1 MKIRNI
7 AIIAHVDHGKTTL
20 VDNMLKQ
27 AGTFRENERVA
38 ERVMDSG
45 DIERER
51 GITISAKPT
60 SVVWHDYKINIVD
73 TPGHADFGGE
83 VERILS
89 MVDGVVLLVDSA
101 EGPLPQTKF
110 VLGKA
115 LKLGLRPIVCI
126 NKIDRGD
133 ARPDEVLSET
143 FDLFD
148 KLGATD
154 SQLDF
159 PYVYAVGRDG
169 WAVRNL
175 TDAHTDLTPLFQ
187 LIIDHVP
194 APDCFAPQM
203 GSRVSPLL
211 GGSGRE
217 AAEGGLSGARCE
229 IDAPFRMLATTL
241 EADPYVGRILTGKI
255 ESGTVRVGQAVKA
268 INMHGD
274 FIENARITKII
285 EHRGIEKISLES
297 AGAGDIVVVAGF
309 SKATVADTLCDPAV
323 TEPIPAMPIDPPTL
337 TMTFFVNTS
346 PLAGR
351 SGGKKLTSRM
361 IGERLFKEAE
371 TNIALKVT
379 QSANNES
386 FEVSGR
392 GELQLGILIETMR
405 REGFELSVS
414 RPRVVMIEDKVGLGQ
429 TDPTDQTGGATLSQ
443 SRLLE
448 PIEDVVID
456 VDDEFTG
463 VVIEKMTKRRATITE
478 MKPSGVGKTRIV
490 FSAPSRGMIGYL
502 SEFRTDTRGTGIM
515 NRIFAEYAP
524 YRGDIDSYRPGVLV
538 SMENGAAATYAL
550 FNLQPR
556 GTLFIEP
563 QTLVYS
569 GMIIGEHSKENDLEV
584 NPIKGKELT
593 NMRSVTADEKLF
605 LAPPRRISLEEAL
618 SYIQDD
624 ELVEVTPQTI
634 RLRKKELDSVIRK
647 KTRK

>member
-1 MKIRNI
+1 MRKKHRENKMKIRNI

-27 AGTFRENERVA
+27 AGTFRENEHV
-38 ERVMDSG
+38 EDRVMDSG

-60 SVVWHDYKINIVD
+60 SIQWGEYKINIVD

-110 VLGKA
+110 VLSKA
-115 LKLGLRPIVCI
+115 LKLNLRPIVCI

-133 ARPDEVLSET
+133 ARPDEVLTET

-159 PYVYAVGRDG
+159 PYLYACGRDG
-169 WAVRNL
+169 WAIRDLKDIDNPNK
-175 TDAHTDLTPLFQ
+175 DLTPLFQ
-187 LIIDHVP
+187 LIVDHVP
-194 APDCFAPQM
+194 APDCN
-203 GSRVSPLL
+203 GT
-211 GGSGRE
+211 
-217 AAEGGLSGARCE
+217 RCQL
-229 IDAPFRMLATTL
+229 DAPFTMLATTL

-255 ESGTVRVGQAVKA
+255 ESGTVKVGQAVKA
-268 INMHGD
+268 INMKGE
-274 FIENARITKII
+274 FVENAKITKII
-285 EHRGIEKISLES
+285 EHQGINKVSRETAS
-297 AGAGDIVVVAGF
+297 AGDIVVVAGF
-309 SKATVADTLCDPAV
+309 SKATVADTLCDPSV

-346 PLAGR
+346 PLAGQ
-351 SGGKKLTSRM
+351 SGKKLTSRM

-371 TNIALKVT
+371 TNIALKVS
-379 QSANNES
+379 QSENNEA

-414 RPRVVMIEDKVGLGQ
+414 RPRVVMQ
-429 TDPTDQTGGATLSQ
+429 TNENGEK
-443 SRLLE
+443 LE
-448 PIEDVVID
+448 PIEEVVID
-456 VDDEFTG
+456 VDDEFSG
-463 VVIEKMTKRRATITE
+463 VVIEKMTKRKATITE
-478 MKPSGVGKTRIV
+478 MKPSGIGKTRIV
-490 FSAPSRGMIGYL
+490 FSAPSRGLIGYL

-515 NRIFAEYAP
+515 NRVFDKYDL
-524 YRGDIDSYRPGVLV
+524 YRGPITQYRPGVLV
-538 SMENGAAATYAL
+538 SMEAGATTTYAL
-550 FNLQPR
+550 HNLEPR
-556 GTLFIEP
+556 GVLFVGP
-563 QTLVYS
+563 QTEVYS
-569 GMIIGEHSKENDLEV
+569 GMIVGEHSKENDIEV
-584 NPIKGKELT
+584 NPVRGKQLT
-593 NMRSVTADEKLF
+593 NVRSVTADEKLF
-605 LAPPRRISLEEAL
+605 LAPPRKMSLEEAL

-624 ELVEVTPQTI
+624 ELVEVTPATI
-634 RLRKKELDSVIRK
+634 RLRKKELDSGKRK
-647 KTRK
+647 KAYRFAETD

>member
-1 MKIRNI
+1 MVMKIRNI

-27 AGTFRENERVA
+27 SGTFRENERVA

-60 SVVWHDYKINIVD
+60 SIQWNDYKINIVD

-89 MVDGVVLLVDSA
+89 MVDGVVLLVDAA

-110 VLGKA
+110 VLSKA

-126 NKIDRGD
+126 NKIDRSD
-133 ARPDEVLSET
+133 ARPDEVLTET

-159 PYVYAVGRDG
+159 PYLYACGRDG

-175 TDAHTDLTPLFQ
+175 DDEHKDLTPLFQ

-194 APDCFAPQM
+194 APDCN
-203 GSRVSPLL
+203 GT
-211 GGSGRE
+211 
-217 AAEGGLSGARCE
+217 RCQ
-229 IDAPFRMLATTL
+229 IDAPFSMLATTL

-255 ESGTVRVGQAVKA
+255 ESGTVRVGQTVKA
-268 INMHGD
+268 INMNGE
-274 FIENARITKII
+274 FIENAKITKII
-285 EHRGIEKISLES
+285 EHRGIEKVSLES
-297 AGAGDIVVVAGF
+297 ASAGDIVVVAGF
-309 SKATVADTLCDPAV
+309 SRATVADTLCAPDV

-346 PLAGR
+346 SLAGR
-351 SGGKKLTSRM
+351 SGKKLTSRM

-371 TNIALKVT
+371 TNIALRVT

-414 RPRVVMIEDKVGLGQ
+414 RPRVVMHDGENGEK
-429 TDPTDQTGGATLSQ
+429 
-443 SRLLE
+443 LE
-448 PIEDVVID
+448 PIEEVVID
-456 VDDEFTG
+456 VDDEFSG
-463 VVIEKMTKRRATITE
+463 VVIEKMTKRKATITE
-478 MKPSGVGKTRIV
+478 MKSSGGGKTRIV
-490 FSAPSRGMIGYL
+490 FSAPSRGLIGYL
-502 SEFRTDTRGTGIM
+502 SEFRTDTRGTGVM
-515 NRIFAEYAP
+515 NRVFSGYEP
-524 YRGDIDSYRPGVLV
+524 YRGAISQYRPGVLV
-538 SMENGAAATYAL
+538 SMESGLTTTYAL
-550 FNLQPR
+550 HNLEPR
-556 GTLFIEP
+556 GVLFVGP
-563 QTLVYS
+563 QTEVYS

-584 NPIKGKELT
+584 NPVKGKELT
-593 NMRSVTADEKLF
+593 NVRSVTADEKLF
-605 LAPPRRISLEEAL
+605 LAPPRKMSLEEAL

-624 ELVEVTPQTI
+624 ELVEVTPATI
-634 RLRKKELDSVIRK
+634 RLRKKELDSNIRK
-647 KTRK
+647 KTRKNVEE

>member
-27 AGTFRENERVA
+27 AGTFRENERV
-38 ERVMDSG
+38 EDRVMDSG

-60 SVVWHDYKINIVD
+60 SIQWGEYKINIVD

-110 VLGKA
+110 VLSKA

-133 ARPDEVLSET
+133 ARPEEVLTET

-154 SQLDF
+154 AQLDF
-159 PYVYAVGRDG
+159 PYLYAVGRDG
-169 WAVRNL
+169 WAVR
-175 TDAHTDLTPLFQ
+175 DLSEINNPNKDLKPLFQ
-187 LIIDHVP
+187 LIVDHVP
-194 APDCFAPQM
+194 APDCN
-203 GSRVSPLL
+203 GT
-211 GGSGRE
+211 
-217 AAEGGLSGARCE
+217 RCA
-229 IDAPFRMLATTL
+229 IDAPFTMLATTL

-255 ESGTVRVGQAVKA
+255 ESGTVRVGQTVKA
-268 INMHGD
+268 INMAGEL
-274 FIENARITKII
+274 IETAKITKII
-285 EHRGIEKISLES
+285 EHAGIQKISRDAAS
-297 AGAGDIVVVAGF
+297 AGDIVVLAGF
-309 SKATVADTLCDPAV
+309 SKATVADTLCDPSV
-323 TEPIPAMPIDPPTL
+323 TTPIPALPIDPPTL

-346 PLAGR
+346 PLAGK
-351 SGGKKLTSRM
+351 SGKKLTSRM
-361 IGERLFKEAE
+361 IGERLFREAE

-379 QSANNES
+379 QSANNEA

-414 RPRVVMIEDKVGLGQ
+414 RPRVIMHQNENGEK
-429 TDPTDQTGGATLSQ
+429 T
-443 SRLLE
+443 E
-448 PIEDVVID
+448 PIEEVVID
-456 VDDEFTG
+456 VDDEFSG
-463 VVIEKMTKRRATITE
+463 VVIEKMTKRKATITE
-478 MKPSGVGKTRIV
+478 MKPSGIGKTRIV
-490 FSAPSRGMIGYL
+490 FSAPSRGLIGYL

-515 NRIFAEYAP
+515 NRVFDKYDL
-524 YRGDIDSYRPGVLV
+524 YRGPITQYRPGVLV
-538 SMENGAAATYAL
+538 SMESGQTTTYAL
-550 FNLQPR
+550 HNLEPR
-556 GTLFIEP
+556 GVLFVGP
-563 QTLVYS
+563 QTEVYS
-569 GMIIGEHSKENDLEV
+569 GMIVGEHSKENDIEV
-584 NPIKGKELT
+584 NPVRGKQLT
-593 NMRSVTADEKLF
+593 NVRSVTADEKLF
-605 LAPPRRISLEEAL
+605 LAPPRKISLEEAL

-624 ELVEVTPQTI
+624 ELVEVTPATI
-634 RLRKKELDSVIRK
+634 RLRKKELDSGKRK
-647 KTRK
+647 KAYRFAESVD

>member
-1 MKIRNI
+1 MNIRNI

-27 AGTFRENERVA
+27 AGTFRANEKV
-38 ERVMDSG
+38 EDRVMDSG

-60 SVVWHDYKINIVD
+60 SILWHDYKINIVD

-89 MVDGVVLLVDSA
+89 MVDGVVLLVDAA

-110 VLGKA
+110 VLSKA

-126 NKIDRGD
+126 NKVDRSD

-154 SQLDF
+154 EQLDF
-159 PYVYAVGRDG
+159 PYLYAVGRDG
-169 WAVRNL
+169 WAVRDLN
-175 TDAHTDLTPLFQ
+175 DEHKDLTPLFE
-187 LIIDHVP
+187 LIVNHVP
-194 APDCFAPQM
+194 APDCN
-203 GSRVSPLL
+203 GT
-211 GGSGRE
+211 
-217 AAEGGLSGARCE
+217 RCKL
-229 IDAPFRMLATTL
+229 DAPFSMLATTL

-255 ESGTVRVGQAVKA
+255 ESGTVHVGQSVKA
-268 INMHGD
+268 INMNGE
-274 FIENARITKII
+274 FIENAKITKII
-285 EHRGIEKISLES
+285 EHRGVEKVSRDS
-297 AGAGDIVVVAGF
+297 ASAGDIVVIAGF
-309 SKATVADTLCDPAV
+309 SKATVADTLCDPSV

-346 PLAGR
+346 PLAGK
-351 SGGKKLTSRM
+351 SGKKLTSRM

-392 GELQLGILIETMR
+392 GELQL
-405 REGFELSVS
+405 
-414 RPRVVMIEDKVGLGQ
+414 RPRVVMHEDENGEK
-429 TDPTDQTGGATLSQ
+429 
-443 SRLLE
+443 LE
-448 PIEDVVID
+448 PIEEVVID
-456 VDDEFTG
+456 VDDEFSG
-463 VVIEKMTKRRATITE
+463 VVIEKMTKRKATITE
-478 MKPSGVGKTRIV
+478 MKASGAGKTRIV
-490 FSAPSRGMIGYL
+490 FSAPSRGLIGYL

-515 NRIFAEYAP
+515 NRVFDKYAP
-524 YRGDIDSYRPGVLV
+524 YRGPIMQYRPGVLV
-538 SMENGAAATYAL
+538 SMENGVTATYAL

-556 GTLFIEP
+556 GTLFVGP
-563 QTLVYS
+563 QTEVYS

-584 NPIKGKELT
+584 NPVKGKELT
-593 NMRSVTADEKLF
+593 NVRSVTADEKLF
-605 LAPPRRISLEEAL
+605 LAPPRKMSLEESL
-618 SYIQDD
+618 SYILDD
-624 ELVEVTPQTI
+624 ELVEVTPATI
-634 RLRKKELDSVIRK
+634 RLRKKELDSNIRK
-647 KTRK
+647 KTRKNVEM

>member
-27 AGTFRENERVA
+27 AGTFRENEHV
-38 ERVMDSG
+38 EDRVMDSG

-60 SVVWHDYKINIVD
+60 SIQWGEYKINIVD

-110 VLGKA
+110 VLSKA
-115 LKLGLRPIVCI
+115 LKLNLRPIVCI

-133 ARPDEVLSET
+133 ARPEEVLTET

-159 PYVYAVGRDG
+159 PYLYACGRDG
-169 WAVRNL
+169 WAIRDLKDIDNPNK
-175 TDAHTDLTPLFQ
+175 DLTPLFQ
-187 LIIDHVP
+187 LIVDHVP
-194 APDCFAPQM
+194 APDCN
-203 GSRVSPLL
+203 GT
-211 GGSGRE
+211 
-217 AAEGGLSGARCE
+217 RCQ
-229 IDAPFRMLATTL
+229 IDAPFSMLATTL

-255 ESGTVRVGQAVKA
+255 ETGTVKVGQTVKA
-268 INMHGD
+268 INMKGE
-274 FIENARITKII
+274 FIENAKITKII
-285 EHRGIEKISLES
+285 EHQGINKVSRDS
-297 AGAGDIVVVAGF
+297 ASAGDIVVIAGF
-309 SKATVADTLCDPAV
+309 SKATVSDTLCDPSV
-323 TEPIPAMPIDPPTL
+323 NEPIPAMPIDPPTL

-346 PLAGR
+346 PLAGK
-351 SGGKKLTSRM
+351 SGKKLTSRM

-371 TNIALKVT
+371 TNIALRVS
-379 QSANNES
+379 QSENNEA

-414 RPRVVMIEDKVGLGQ
+414 RPRVVMQ
-429 TDPTDQTGGATLSQ
+429 TDENGEK
-443 SRLLE
+443 LE
-448 PIEDVVID
+448 PIEEVVID
-456 VDDEFTG
+456 VDDEFSG
-463 VVIEKMTKRRATITE
+463 VVIEKMTKRKATITE
-478 MKPSGVGKTRIV
+478 MKPSGIGKTRIV
-490 FSAPSRGMIGYL
+490 FSAPSRGLIGYL

-515 NRIFAEYAP
+515 NRVFDKYDL
-524 YRGDIDSYRPGVLV
+524 YRGPITQYRPGVLV
-538 SMENGAAATYAL
+538 SMEAGATTTYAL
-550 FNLQPR
+550 HNLEPR
-556 GTLFIEP
+556 GVLFVGP
-563 QTLVYS
+563 QTEVYS
-569 GMIIGEHSKENDLEV
+569 GMIVGEHSKENDIEV
-584 NPIKGKELT
+584 NPVRGKQLT
-593 NMRSVTADEKLF
+593 NVRSAGADEKLF
-605 LAPPRRISLEEAL
+605 LAPPRKMSLEEAL

-624 ELVEVTPQTI
+624 ELVEVTPATI
-634 RLRKKELDSVIRK
+634 RLRKKELDSSKRK
-647 KTRK
+647 KAYRFSETD

>member
-1 MKIRNI
+1 MRSFRKGGTSRNNKGKKMKIRNI

-27 AGTFRENERVA
+27 AGTFRENERIE

-45 DIERER
+45 DLERER

-60 SVVWHDYKINIVD
+60 SVQWGDYKINIVD

-101 EGPLPQTKF
+101 EGPMPQTKF

-133 ARPDEVLSET
+133 QRADEVLTET

-159 PYVYAVGRDG
+159 PYLYSVGRDG

-175 TDAHTDLTPLFQ
+175 TDERKDLTPLFQ
-187 LIIDHVP
+187 LIVDHVP
-194 APDCFAPQM
+194 APDCGA
-203 GSRVSPLL
+203 
-211 GGSGRE
+211 
-217 AAEGGLSGARCE
+217 ARCRL
-229 IDAPFRMLATTL
+229 DAPFAMLATTL

-255 ESGTVRVGQAVKA
+255 ESGTVKVGQPVKA
-268 INMHGD
+268 INMKG
-274 FIENARITKII
+274 EVVEQTKITKII
-285 EHRGIEKISLES
+285 EYKGLEKVSLDV
-297 AGAGDIVVVAGF
+297 AHAGDIVVVAGF
-309 SKATVADTLCDPAV
+309 SKATVADTLCDLNVA
-323 TEPIPAMPIDPPTL
+323 EPIPALPIDPPTL

-361 IGERLFKEAE
+361 IGERLLREAE
-371 TNIALKVT
+371 TNIALKVA

-414 RPRVVMIEDKVGLGQ
+414 RPRVVMKDGENGE
-429 TDPTDQTGGATLSQ
+429 S
-443 SRLLE
+443 LE
-448 PIEDVVID
+448 PIEDVTID
-456 VDDEFTG
+456 VDDEFSG
-463 VVIEKMTKRRATITE
+463 AVIEKMTKRKGTIIE
-478 MKPSGVGKTRIV
+478 MKPSGAGKTRIV
-490 FSAPSRGMIGYL
+490 FSAPSRGLIGYL

-515 NRIFAEYAP
+515 NRIFDKYDS
-524 YRGDIDSYRPGVLV
+524 YRGPIDQYRPGVLV
-538 SMENGAAATYAL
+538 SMENGVAVTFAL
-550 FNLQPR
+550 HNLEAR
-556 GTLFIEP
+556 GQMFIDP
-563 QTLVYS
+563 QTQVYS

-584 NPIKGKELT
+584 NPVKGKALT
-593 NMRSVTADEKLF
+593 NMRAAGSEEKMF
-605 LAPPRRISLEEAL
+605 LSPPRRMSLEESL

-624 ELVEVTPQTI
+624 ELVEVTPSVI
-634 RLRKKELDSVIRK
+634 RLRKKELDSNLRK
-647 KTRK
+647 KSKRGPE

>member
-27 AGTFRENERVA
+27 AGTFRENERVE

-60 SVVWHDYKINIVD
+60 SIQWGEYKINIVD

-110 VLGKA
+110 VLSKA

-126 NKIDRGD
+126 NKVDRAD
-133 ARPDEVLSET
+133 ARPDEVLTET

-159 PYVYAVGRDG
+159 PYLYSVGRDG
-169 WAVRNL
+169 WAVRDMN
-175 TDAHTDLTPLFQ
+175 DEKKDLTPLFQ
-187 LIIDHVP
+187 LIVDHVP
-194 APDCFAPQM
+194 APDCN
-203 GSRVSPLL
+203 GT
-211 GGSGRE
+211 
-217 AAEGGLSGARCE
+217 RCQL
-229 IDAPFRMLATTL
+229 DAPFRMLATTL

-255 ESGTVRVGQAVKA
+255 ESGTVRVGQPVRA
-268 INMHGD
+268 INMNGD
-274 FIENARITKII
+274 VVEQAKITKII
-285 EHRGIEKISLES
+285 EHRGVEKVSRETAS
-297 AGAGDIVVVAGF
+297 AGDIVVVAGF
-309 SKATVADTLCDPAV
+309 SKATVADTLCDLTV
-323 TEPIPAMPIDPPTL
+323 TEPIPALPIDPPTL

-414 RPRVVMIEDKVGLGQ
+414 RPRVVTH
-429 TDPTDQTGGATLSQ
+429 TDENGNI
-443 SRLLE
+443 LE

-456 VDDEFTG
+456 VDDEFSG
-463 VVIEKMTKRRATITE
+463 AVIEKMTMRKATITE
-478 MKPSGVGKTRIV
+478 MKPSGIGKTRIV
-490 FSAPSRGMIGYL
+490 FSAPSRGLIGYL

-515 NRIFAEYAP
+515 NRVFAEYGP
-524 YRGDIDSYRPGVLV
+524 YRGPISQYRPGVLV

-556 GTLFIEP
+556 GTLFIDP
-563 QTLVYS
+563 QTQVYS

-605 LAPPRRISLEEAL
+605 LAPPRKMSLEEAL

-624 ELVEVTPQTI
+624 ELVEVTPDTI
-634 RLRKKELDSVIRK
+634 RLRKKELDSNIRK
-647 KTRK
+647 KMRKNDQ

>member
-27 AGTFRENERVA
+27 AGTFRENERVE

-60 SVVWHDYKINIVD
+60 SIQWGEYKINIVD

-110 VLGKA
+110 VLSKA

-126 NKIDRGD
+126 NKVDRGD
-133 ARPDEVLSET
+133 ARPDEVLTET

-159 PYVYAVGRDG
+159 PYLYSVGRDG
-169 WAVRNL
+169 WAVRDMN
-175 TDAHTDLTPLFQ
+175 DEKKDLTPLFQ
-187 LIIDHVP
+187 LIVDHVP
-194 APDCFAPQM
+194 APDCN
-203 GSRVSPLL
+203 GT
-211 GGSGRE
+211 
-217 AAEGGLSGARCE
+217 RCQL
-229 IDAPFRMLATTL
+229 DAPFRMLATTL

-255 ESGTVRVGQAVKA
+255 ESGTVRVGQPVRA
-268 INMHGD
+268 INMNGD
-274 FIENARITKII
+274 VVEQAKITKII
-285 EHRGIEKISLES
+285 EHRGVEKVSRETAS
-297 AGAGDIVVVAGF
+297 AGDIVVVAGF
-309 SKATVADTLCDPAV
+309 SKATVADTLCDLTV
-323 TEPIPAMPIDPPTL
+323 TEPIPALPIDPPTL

-414 RPRVVMIEDKVGLGQ
+414 RPRVVTH
-429 TDPTDQTGGATLSQ
+429 TDENGN
-443 SRLLE
+443 LLE

-456 VDDEFTG
+456 VDDEFSG
-463 VVIEKMTKRRATITE
+463 AVIEKMTMRKATITE
-478 MKPSGVGKTRIV
+478 MKPSGIGKSRIV
-490 FSAPSRGMIGYL
+490 FSAPSRGLIGYL

-515 NRIFAEYAP
+515 NRVFAEYGP
-524 YRGDIDSYRPGVLV
+524 YRGPISQYRPGVLV

-556 GTLFIEP
+556 GTLFIDP
-563 QTLVYS
+563 QTQVYS

-605 LAPPRRISLEEAL
+605 LAPPRKMSLEEAL

-624 ELVEVTPQTI
+624 ELVEVTPDTI
-634 RLRKKELDSVIRK
+634 RLRKKELDSNVRK
-647 KTRK
+647 KMRKNDQ

>member
-1 MKIRNI
+1 MMKIRNI

-27 AGTFRENERVA
+27 AGTFRANERVA

-45 DIERER
+45 DLERER

-60 SVVWHDYKINIVD
+60 SVLWQDYKINIVD

-89 MVDGVVLLVDSA
+89 MVDGVVLLVDAA

-110 VLGKA
+110 VLSKA

-126 NKIDRGD
+126 NKVDRSD

-159 PYVYAVGRDG
+159 PYLYACGRDG
-169 WAVRNL
+169 WAVRDLN
-175 TDAHTDLTPLFQ
+175 DERRDLTPLFQ

-194 APDCFAPQM
+194 APDCN
-203 GSRVSPLL
+203 GT
-211 GGSGRE
+211 
-217 AAEGGLSGARCE
+217 RCQ
-229 IDAPFRMLATTL
+229 IDAPFSMLATTL

-255 ESGTVRVGQAVKA
+255 ESGTVRVGQSVKA
-268 INMHGD
+268 INMNGELV
-274 FIENARITKII
+274 ENAKITKII
-285 EHRGIEKISLES
+285 EHRGIEKVSLES
-297 AGAGDIVVVAGF
+297 ASAGDIVVIAGF
-309 SKATVADTLCDPAV
+309 SKATVSDTLCAPDV
-323 TEPIPAMPIDPPTL
+323 NDPIPALPIDPPTL

-351 SGGKKLTSRM
+351 SGKKLTSRM

-371 TNIALKVT
+371 TNIALRVE
-379 QSANNES
+379 QSENKES

-414 RPRVVMIEDKVGLGQ
+414 RPRVVMQDGPNGEK
-429 TDPTDQTGGATLSQ
+429 
-443 SRLLE
+443 LE
-448 PIEDVVID
+448 PVEEVVID
-456 VDDEFTG
+456 VDDEFSG
-463 VVIEKMTKRRATITE
+463 VAIEKMTKRKATITE
-478 MKPSGVGKTRIV
+478 MKSSGNGKTRVV
-490 FSAPSRGMIGYL
+490 FSAPSRGLIGYL
-502 SEFRTDTRGTGIM
+502 SEFRTDTRGTGVM
-515 NRIFAEYAP
+515 NRVFSGYEP
-524 YRGDIDSYRPGVLV
+524 YRGPIVQYRPGVLV
-538 SMENGAAATYAL
+538 SMENGVTTTYAL
-550 FNLQPR
+550 HNLEPR
-556 GTLFIEP
+556 GTLFVGP
-563 QTLVYS
+563 QTEVYS

-584 NPIKGKELT
+584 NPVRGKELT
-593 NMRSVTADEKLF
+593 NVRSVTADEKLF
-605 LAPPRRISLEEAL
+605 LAPPRKISLEEAL

-624 ELVEVTPQTI
+624 ELVEVTPATI
-634 RLRKKELDSVIRK
+634 RLRKKELDSNIRK
-647 KTRK
+647 KTRKNSEI

>member
-27 AGTFRENERVA
+27 AGTFRDNEHV
-38 ERVMDSG
+38 EDRVMDSG

-60 SVVWHDYKINIVD
+60 SIQWGEYKINIVD

-110 VLGKA
+110 VLSKA
-115 LKLGLRPIVCI
+115 LKLNLRPIVCI

-133 ARPDEVLSET
+133 ARPDEVLTET

-159 PYVYAVGRDG
+159 PYLYACGRDG
-169 WAVRNL
+169 WAIRDLKDINNPNK
-175 TDAHTDLTPLFQ
+175 DLTPLFQ
-187 LIIDHVP
+187 LIVDHVP
-194 APDCFAPQM
+194 APDCN
-203 GSRVSPLL
+203 GT
-211 GGSGRE
+211 
-217 AAEGGLSGARCE
+217 RCQL
-229 IDAPFRMLATTL
+229 DAPFKMLATTL

-255 ESGTVRVGQAVKA
+255 ESGTVKVGQSVKA
-268 INMHGD
+268 INMAGE
-274 FIENARITKII
+274 FIENAKITKII
-285 EHRGIEKISLES
+285 EHQGINKVSRES
-297 AGAGDIVVVAGF
+297 ASAGDIVVIAGF
-309 SKATVADTLCDPAV
+309 SKATVADTLCDPSV
-323 TEPIPAMPIDPPTL
+323 NEPIPAMPIDPPTL

-346 PLAGR
+346 PLAGK
-351 SGGKKLTSRM
+351 SGKKLTSRM

-371 TNIALKVT
+371 TNIALRVT
-379 QSANNES
+379 QSANNEA

-414 RPRVVMIEDKVGLGQ
+414 RPRVVMQ
-429 TDPTDQTGGATLSQ
+429 TSDSGEK
-443 SRLLE
+443 LE
-448 PIEDVVID
+448 PIEEVVID
-456 VDDEFTG
+456 VDDEFSG
-463 VVIEKMTKRRATITE
+463 VVIEKMTKRKATITE
-478 MKPSGVGKTRIV
+478 MKPSGIGKTRIV
-490 FSAPSRGMIGYL
+490 FSAPSRGLIGYL

-515 NRIFAEYAP
+515 NRVFDKYDV
-524 YRGDIDSYRPGVLV
+524 YRGPITQYRPGVLV
-538 SMENGAAATYAL
+538 SMEAGSTTTYAL
-550 FNLQPR
+550 HNLEPR
-556 GTLFIEP
+556 GVLFVGP
-563 QTLVYS
+563 QVEVYS
-569 GMIIGEHSKENDLEV
+569 GMIVGEHSKENDIEV
-584 NPIKGKELT
+584 NPVRGKQLT
-593 NMRSVTADEKLF
+593 NVRSVTADEKLF
-605 LAPPRRISLEEAL
+605 LAPPRKMSLEEAL

-624 ELVEVTPQTI
+624 ELVEVTPSTI
-634 RLRKKELDSVIRK
+634 RLRKKELDSGKRK
-647 KTRK
+647 KAYRFAETD

>member
-1 MKIRNI
+1 MVMKIRNI

-27 AGTFRENERVA
+27 SGTFRENERVA

-60 SVVWHDYKINIVD
+60 SIQWNDYKINIVD

-89 MVDGVVLLVDSA
+89 MVDGVVLLVDAA

-110 VLGKA
+110 VLSKA

-126 NKIDRGD
+126 NKIDRSD
-133 ARPDEVLSET
+133 ARPDEVLTET

-159 PYVYAVGRDG
+159 PYLYACGRDG

-175 TDAHTDLTPLFQ
+175 DDEHKDLTPLFQ

-194 APDCFAPQM
+194 APDCN
-203 GSRVSPLL
+203 GT
-211 GGSGRE
+211 
-217 AAEGGLSGARCE
+217 RCQ
-229 IDAPFRMLATTL
+229 IDAPFSMLATTL

-255 ESGTVRVGQAVKA
+255 ESGTVRVGQTVKA
-268 INMHGD
+268 INMNGE
-274 FIENARITKII
+274 FIENAKITKII
-285 EHRGIEKISLES
+285 EHRGIEKVSLES
-297 AGAGDIVVVAGF
+297 ASAGDIVVVAGF
-309 SKATVADTLCDPAV
+309 SRATVADTLCAPDV

-351 SGGKKLTSRM
+351 SGKKLTSRM

-371 TNIALKVT
+371 TNIALRVT

-414 RPRVVMIEDKVGLGQ
+414 RPRVVMHDGENGEK
-429 TDPTDQTGGATLSQ
+429 
-443 SRLLE
+443 LE
-448 PIEDVVID
+448 PVEEVVID
-456 VDDEFTG
+456 VDDEFSG
-463 VVIEKMTKRRATITE
+463 VVIEKMTKRKAQITE
-478 MKPSGVGKTRIV
+478 MKSSGGGKTRIV
-490 FSAPSRGMIGYL
+490 FSAPSRGLIGYL

-515 NRIFAEYAP
+515 NRVFSGYEP
-524 YRGDIDSYRPGVLV
+524 YRGAISQYRPGVLV
-538 SMENGAAATYAL
+538 SMESGMTTTYAL
-550 FNLQPR
+550 HNLEPR
-556 GTLFIEP
+556 GVLFVGP
-563 QTLVYS
+563 QTEVYS

-584 NPIKGKELT
+584 NPVKGKELT
-593 NMRSVTADEKLF
+593 NVRSVTADEKLF
-605 LAPPRRISLEEAL
+605 LAPPRKMSLEEAL

-624 ELVEVTPQTI
+624 ELVEVTPATI
-634 RLRKKELDSVIRK
+634 RLRKKELDSNIRK
-647 KTRK
+647 KTRKNVEE

>member
-1 MKIRNI
+1 MDFFIYNWPDKNPKGTQMKIRNI

-27 AGTFRENERVA
+27 AGTFRANEKV
-38 ERVMDSG
+38 EDRVMDSG

-60 SVVWHDYKINIVD
+60 SIQWGEYKINIVD

-110 VLGKA
+110 VLSKA

-126 NKIDRGD
+126 NKVDRAD
-133 ARPDEVLSET
+133 ARPDEVLTET

-159 PYVYAVGRDG
+159 PYLYSVGRDG
-169 WAVRNL
+169 WAVRDLN
-175 TDAHTDLTPLFQ
+175 DEKKDLTPLFQ
-187 LIIDHVP
+187 LIVDHVP
-194 APDCFAPQM
+194 APDCN
-203 GSRVSPLL
+203 GT
-211 GGSGRE
+211 
-217 AAEGGLSGARCE
+217 RCQL
-229 IDAPFRMLATTL
+229 DAPFRMLATTL

-255 ESGTVRVGQAVKA
+255 ESGTVKVGQPVKA
-268 INMHGD
+268 INMKG
-274 FIENARITKII
+274 ELVEQAKITKII
-285 EHRGIEKISLES
+285 EHRGVEKVSRDTAS
-297 AGAGDIVVVAGF
+297 AGDIVVVAGF
-309 SKATVADTLCDPAV
+309 SKATVADTLCDLSV

-379 QSANNES
+379 QSENNES

-414 RPRVVMIEDKVGLGQ
+414 RPRVVMHTDEDGQ
-429 TDPTDQTGGATLSQ
+429 T
-443 SRLLE
+443 LE

-463 VVIEKMTKRRATITE
+463 VVIEKMTMRKATITE

-490 FSAPSRGMIGYL
+490 FSAPSRGLIGYL

-515 NRIFAEYAP
+515 NRVFAEYGP
-524 YRGDIDSYRPGVLV
+524 YRGPISQYRPGVLV
-538 SMENGAAATYAL
+538 SMENGVAATYAL

-563 QTLVYS
+563 QTQVYS
-569 GMIIGEHSKENDLEV
+569 GMIIGEHTKENDLEV

-624 ELVEVTPQTI
+624 ELVEVTPDTI
-634 RLRKKELDSVIRK
+634 RLRKKELDSNIRK
-647 KTRK
+647 KTRKNVE

>member
-1 MKIRNI
+1 
-7 AIIAHVDHGKTTL
+7 
-20 VDNMLKQ
+20 MLKQ

-45 DIERER
+45 EIERER

-60 SVVWHDYKINIVD
+60 SIIWKDYKINIVD

-89 MVDGVVLLVDSA
+89 MVDGVILLVDSS

-110 VLGKA
+110 VLSKA
-115 LKLGLRPIVCI
+115 LKLGLRPIVAI

-154 SQLDF
+154 AQLDF
-159 PYVYAVGRDG
+159 PYVYAIGREG
-169 WAVRNL
+169 KAFREL
-175 TDAHTDLTPLFQ
+175 TDDRKDLTPLFQ

-194 APDCFAPQM
+194 APNC
-203 GSRVSPLL
+203 GT
-211 GGSGRE
+211 SGR
-217 AAEGGLSGARCE
+217 CE
-229 IDAPFRMLATTL
+229 LDAPFRMLATTL

-268 INMHGD
+268 INMKGEL
-274 FIENARITKII
+274 IENARITKII
-285 EHRGIEKISLES
+285 EHRGIEKVSLES
-297 AGAGDIVVVAGF
+297 AAAGDIVVIAGF
-309 SKATVADTLCDPAV
+309 SKATVADTLCDPSV
-323 TEPIPAMPIDPPTL
+323 TEPIPALPIDPPTL

-371 TNIALKVT
+371 TNIALRVT
-379 QSANNES
+379 QSANNEA

-414 RPRVVMIEDKVGLGQ
+414 RPRVVMVDGN
-429 TDPTDQTGGATLSQ
+429 
-443 SRLLE
+443 E

-456 VDDEFTG
+456 VDDEYSG
-463 VVIEKMTKRRATITE
+463 VVIEKMTKRKATITE
-478 MKPSGVGKTRIV
+478 MKPSGIGKTRIV
-490 FSAPSRGMIGYL
+490 FSAPSRGLIGYL

-515 NRIFAEYAP
+515 NRIFAEYGP
-524 YRGDIDSYRPGVLV
+524 YRGDIDQYRPGVLV
-538 SMENGAAATYAL
+538 SMENGSAATYAL

-563 QTLVYS
+563 QTQVYS

-605 LAPPRRISLEEAL
+605 LSPPRKISLEEAL

-634 RLRKKELDSVIRK
+634 RLRKKELDSTVRK
-647 KTRK
+647 KTRKA

>member
-1 MKIRNI
+1 MMKIRNI

-27 AGTFRENERVA
+27 AGTFRANERVA

-45 DIERER
+45 DLERER

-60 SVVWHDYKINIVD
+60 SVLWQDYKINIVD

-89 MVDGVVLLVDSA
+89 MVDGVVLLVDAA

-110 VLGKA
+110 VLSKA

-126 NKIDRGD
+126 NKVDRSD

-159 PYVYAVGRDG
+159 PYLYACGRDG
-169 WAVRNL
+169 WAVRDLN
-175 TDAHTDLTPLFQ
+175 DERRDLTPLFQ

-194 APDCFAPQM
+194 APDCN
-203 GSRVSPLL
+203 GT
-211 GGSGRE
+211 
-217 AAEGGLSGARCE
+217 RCQ
-229 IDAPFRMLATTL
+229 IDAPFSMLATTL

-255 ESGTVRVGQAVKA
+255 ESGTVRVGQSVKA
-268 INMHGD
+268 INMNGELV
-274 FIENARITKII
+274 ENAKITKII
-285 EHRGIEKISLES
+285 EHRGIEKVSLES
-297 AGAGDIVVVAGF
+297 ASAGDIVVIAGF
-309 SKATVADTLCDPAV
+309 SKATVSDTLCAPDV
-323 TEPIPAMPIDPPTL
+323 NDPIPALPIDPPTL

-351 SGGKKLTSRM
+351 SGKKLTSRM

-371 TNIALKVT
+371 TNIALRVE
-379 QSANNES
+379 QSENKES

-414 RPRVVMIEDKVGLGQ
+414 RPRVVMQDGPNGEK
-429 TDPTDQTGGATLSQ
+429 
-443 SRLLE
+443 LE
-448 PIEDVVID
+448 PVEEVVID
-456 VDDEFTG
+456 VDDEFSG
-463 VVIEKMTKRRATITE
+463 VVIEKMTKRKATITE
-478 MKPSGVGKTRIV
+478 MKSSGNGKTRVV
-490 FSAPSRGMIGYL
+490 FSAPSRGLIGYL
-502 SEFRTDTRGTGIM
+502 SEFRTDTRGTGVM
-515 NRIFAEYAP
+515 NRVFSGYEP
-524 YRGDIDSYRPGVLV
+524 YRGPIVQYRPGVLV
-538 SMENGAAATYAL
+538 SMENGVTTTYAL
-550 FNLQPR
+550 HNLEPR
-556 GTLFIEP
+556 GTLFVGP
-563 QTLVYS
+563 QTEVYS

-584 NPIKGKELT
+584 NPVRGKELT
-593 NMRSVTADEKLF
+593 NVRSVTADEKLF
-605 LAPPRRISLEEAL
+605 LAPPRKISLEEAL

-624 ELVEVTPQTI
+624 ELVEVTPATI
-634 RLRKKELDSVIRK
+634 RLRKKELDSNIRK
-647 KTRK
+647 KTRKNSEI

>member
-1 MKIRNI
+1 MTMKIRNI

-27 AGTFRENERVA
+27 SGTFRENEKVA
-38 ERVMDSG
+38 DRVMDSG

-60 SVVWHDYKINIVD
+60 AIKWNDYKINIVD

-89 MVDGVVLLVDSA
+89 MVDGVVLLVDAA

-110 VLGKA
+110 VLSKA

-126 NKIDRGD
+126 NKIDRSD
-133 ARPDEVLSET
+133 ARPDEVLNET

-159 PYVYAVGRDG
+159 PYLFACGRDG

-175 TDAHTDLTPLFQ
+175 NDEHKDLTPLFQ

-194 APDCFAPQM
+194 APDCN
-203 GSRVSPLL
+203 GT
-211 GGSGRE
+211 
-217 AAEGGLSGARCE
+217 RCQ
-229 IDAPFRMLATTL
+229 IDAPFSMLATTL

-255 ESGTVRVGQAVKA
+255 ESGTVRVGQTVKA
-268 INMHGD
+268 INMRGELV
-274 FIENARITKII
+274 ENAKITKII
-285 EHRGIEKISLES
+285 EHRGIEKVSLES
-297 AGAGDIVVVAGF
+297 ASAGDIVVVAGF
-309 SKATVADTLCDPAV
+309 SRATVADTLCAPEV
-323 TEPIPAMPIDPPTL
+323 TTPIPAMPIDPPTL

-351 SGGKKLTSRM
+351 SGKKLTSRM

-371 TNIALKVT
+371 TNIALRVT

-414 RPRVVMIEDKVGLGQ
+414 RPRVVMQDGPNGEK
-429 TDPTDQTGGATLSQ
+429 
-443 SRLLE
+443 LE
-448 PIEDVVID
+448 PIEEVVID
-456 VDDEFTG
+456 VDDEFSG
-463 VVIEKMTKRRATITE
+463 VVIKKMTKRKATITE
-478 MKPSGVGKTRIV
+478 MKSSGGGKTRIV
-490 FSAPSRGMIGYL
+490 FSAPSRGLIGYL

-515 NRIFAEYAP
+515 NRVFSGYEP
-524 YRGDIDSYRPGVLV
+524 YRGPISQYRPGVLV
-538 SMENGAAATYAL
+538 SMENGVTTTYAL
-550 FNLQPR
+550 HNLEPR
-556 GTLFIEP
+556 GVLFVGP
-563 QTLVYS
+563 QTEVYS

-584 NPIKGKELT
+584 NPVRGKELT
-593 NMRSVTADEKLF
+593 NVRSVTADEKLF
-605 LAPPRRISLEEAL
+605 LAPPRKMSLEEAL

-624 ELVEVTPQTI
+624 ELVEVTPATI
-634 RLRKKELDSVIRK
+634 RLRKKELDSNVRK
-647 KTRK
+647 KTRKNTEI

>member
-20 VDNMLKQ
+20 VNNMLKQ
-27 AGTFRENERVA
+27 AGTWRENEKVD

-45 DIERER
+45 DLERER

-60 SVVWHDYKINIVD
+60 SILWNGYKINVID

-89 MVDGVVLLVDSA
+89 MVDGVVLLVDSS

-115 LKLGLRPIVCI
+115 LGLNLHPIVVL
-126 NKIDRGD
+126 NKVDRND
-133 ARPDEVLSET
+133 ARPDEVLNEV

-148 KLGATD
+148 KLGATN

-159 PYVYAVGRDG
+159 PFMYAVGRDG
-169 WAVRNL
+169 WAVRDLN
-175 TDAHTDLTPLFQ
+175 DEKKGLTPLFQ

-194 APDCFAPQM
+194 APDCRQTDDKC
-203 GSRVSPLL
+203 G
-211 GGSGRE
+211 
-217 AAEGGLSGARCE
+217 
-229 IDAPFRMLATTL
+229 IDAPFKMLATTL
-241 EADPYVGRILTGKI
+241 EADPYVGRILTGRI
-255 ESGTVRVGQAVKA
+255 ESGVVRINQQVHALNSDGQVVERAK
-268 INMHGD
+268 
-274 FIENARITKII
+274 ITKIL
-285 EHRGIEKISLES
+285 EHRGVEKLSLES
-297 AGAGDIVVVAGF
+297 AGMGDIVTIAGF
-309 SKATVADTLCDPAV
+309 SKATVADTLCDTAV
-323 TEPIPAMPIDPPTL
+323 ITPIPAMPIDPPTL
-337 TMTFFVNTS
+337 SMTFSVNTS

-371 TNIALKVT
+371 TNIALKVS

-414 RPRVVMIEDKVGLGQ
+414 RPRVVMKKDDAGNV
-429 TDPTDQTGGATLSQ
+429 
-443 SRLLE
+443 LE
-448 PIEDVVID
+448 PIEDIIID
-456 VDDEFTG
+456 VDEEFSG
-463 VVIEKMTKRRATITE
+463 NVVEKLSKRRATLLE
-478 MKPSGVGKTRIV
+478 MKPSGTGKTRLV

-502 SEFRTDTRGTGIM
+502 SEFRTDTRGTGVM
-515 NRIFAEYAP
+515 NRIFSGYES
-524 YRGDIDSYRPGVLV
+524 YRGPIEQYRPGVLV
-538 SMENGAAATYAL
+538 SMENGMAVAYAL
-550 FNLQPR
+550 HNLEPR
-556 GTLFIEP
+556 GVLFAEHGT
-563 QTLVYS
+563 QVYN

-584 NPIKGKELT
+584 NPVKGKELT
-593 NMRSVTADEKLF
+593 NMRSVTADEKLT
-605 LAPPRRISLEEAL
+605 LAPPRRITLEEAL

-624 ELVEVTPQTI
+624 ELVEVTPDVI
-634 RLRKKELDSVIRK
+634 RLRKRELDANMRK
-647 KTRK
+647 KVKRAEVA

>member
-38 ERVMDSG
+38 DRIMDSG
-45 DIERER
+45 DLERER

-60 SVVWHDYKINIVD
+60 SVLWKDYKINIVD

-89 MVDGVVLLVDSA
+89 MVDGVVLLVDSS

-110 VLGKA
+110 VLSKA

-126 NKIDRGD
+126 NKVDRQD
-133 ARPDEVLSET
+133 ARADEVLSET

-154 SQLDF
+154 AQLDF
-159 PYVYAVGRDG
+159 PYLYAVGRDG
-169 WAVRNL
+169 WAVREM
-175 TDAHTDLTPLFQ
+175 TDEHKDLTPLFQ

-194 APDCFAPQM
+194 APDCGA
-203 GSRVSPLL
+203 
-211 GGSGRE
+211 SGK
-217 AAEGGLSGARCE
+217 CE
-229 IDAPFRMLATTL
+229 LNAPFRMLATTL

-268 INMHGD
+268 INMQGA
-274 FIENARITKII
+274 FIENAKITKII
-285 EHRGIEKISLES
+285 EHRGVEKISLENAS
-297 AGAGDIVVVAGF
+297 AGDIVVIAGF
-309 SKATVADTLCDPAV
+309 GKATVADTLCDPSV
-323 TEPIPAMPIDPPTL
+323 SEPIDALPIDPPTL

-371 TNIALKVT
+371 TNIALRVV

-414 RPRVVMIEDKVGLGQ
+414 RPRVVFQKDENGND
-429 TDPTDQTGGATLSQ
+429 
-443 SRLLE
+443 LE

-456 VDDEFTG
+456 VDDEFSG
-463 VVIEKMTKRRATITE
+463 VVIEKMTKRKGMITE
-478 MKPSGVGKTRIV
+478 MKPSGVGKSRIT
-490 FSAPSRGMIGYL
+490 FSAPSRGLIGYL

-515 NRIFAEYAP
+515 NRIFDKYDF
-524 YRGDIDSYRPGVLV
+524 YRGDIEAYRPGVLV

-550 FNLQPR
+550 FNIQPR

-569 GMIIGEHSKENDLEV
+569 GMIVGEHTKENDLEI

-624 ELVEVTPQTI
+624 ELVEVTPQII
-634 RLRKKELDSVIRK
+634 RLRKKELDSNIRK
-647 KTRK
+647 KTRKN